1 MKTACTV
8 LLVVSGAIVPILFV
22 SGCSDK
28 PELEGDAW
36 FRCAEK
42 YDRVMTDM
50 WASGGTVKAY
60 NTVLQIKQQYLQT
73 SQPSEIELLSMLL
86 QIEQQYLQTSQP
98 SETEL
103 VSMLRSPNRHSQ
115 RVALVALSIEP
126 IETDQIVDALFEFL
140 QDRDPA
146 FRWYALESLAK
157 FSTFSEIT
165 RANLGEKLLQIVKA
179 RKDEDLSPRE
189 FTLLAKFPSEKTAR
203 FLTEQLMKEGEETR
217 ISILRHVAFRALKE
231 MGASYY
237 ENAVKD
243 VHKNGGPGIRRDILM
258 WEKFL
263 EERGK

>member
-1 MKTACTV
+1 MKAAYHILIVASLT
-8 LLVVSGAIVPILFV
+8 IVPFPFV

-103 VSMLRSPNRHSQ
+103 VSMLRSPNRHFQ
-115 RVALVALSIEP
+115 RVALVAMSIKP
-126 IETDQIVDALFEFL
+126 IETDQVVDIVFEFV
-140 QDRDPA
+140 QDPDPV

-165 RANLGEKLLQIVKA
+165 RAKLGERLLPIVKA

-189 FTLLAKFPSEKTAR
+189 FALLAKFPSEKTAR
-203 FLTEQLMKEGEETR
+203 FLTEQLMRDGEEIR
-217 ISILRHVAFRALKE
+217 ISTLRYAAFRALKE
-231 MGASYY
+231 MGAPYY
-237 ENAVKD
+237 DNAIKE
-243 VHKNGGPGIRRDILM
+243 VHTNGAPGIRRRILL
-258 WEKFL
+258 WEKSL